1 MKIAAWVIAILL
13 LVAGIAIFIE
23 ALTTTNSVWL
33 SIPLLALSG
42 VFTGP
47 AVNSLP
53 GAVGCAVPPRSAQLF
68 SRFALEWHCRTLGR
82 CSARHPGASELTGLA
97 AMA

>member
-1 MKIAAWVIAILL
+1 MKIAAWVVAILL

-47 AVNSLP
+47 AI
-53 GAVGCAVPPRSAQLF
+53 
-68 SRFALEWHCRTLGR
+68 SRFWHCSGSMTW
-82 CSARHPGASELTGLA
+82 P
-97 AMA
+97 

>member
-33 SIPLLALSG
+33 SLPLLMLSG
-42 VFTGP
+42 LFTGP
-47 AVNSLP
+47 AILALLAMFGLYNLAIEVN
-53 GAVGCAVPPRSAQLF
+53 GHRMVFRK
-68 SRFALEWHCRTLGR
+68 RDID
-82 CSARHPGASELTGLA
+82 
-97 AMA
+97 

>member
-1 MKIAAWVIAILL
+1 MKIAAWVVAILL

-42 VFTGP
+42 LTFRMSKMQFGMNFLAIVAAETP
-47 AVNSLP
+47 A
-53 GAVGCAVPPRSAQLF
+53 
-68 SRFALEWHCRTLGR
+68 LGR
-82 CSARHPGASELTGLA
+82 RVA
-97 AMA
+97 

>member
-1 MKIAAWVIAILL
+1 MKIAAWVVAVLL

-42 VFTGP
+42 VFNRP
-47 AVNSLP
+47 SNHR
-53 GAVGCAVPPRSAQLF
+53 PPRV
-68 SRFALEWHCRTLGR
+68 
-82 CSARHPGASELTGLA
+82 
-97 AMA
+97 

>member
-1 MKIAAWVIAILL
+1 MKIAAWVVAVLL

-47 AVNSLP
+47 AIIALLALFGLYDLAIEVN
-53 GAVGCAVPPRSAQLF
+53 GHRMEF
-68 SRFALEWHCRTLGR
+68 RKRKID
-82 CSARHPGASELTGLA
+82 
-97 AMA
+97 

>member
-1 MKIAAWVIAILL
+1 MKIAAWVVAVLL

-23 ALTTTNSVWL
+23 ALTITHSVWL

-47 AVNSLP
+47 GIITLLAF
-53 GAVGCAVPPRSAQLF
+53 VGLDDLAIEINGYRMEF
-68 SRFALEWHCRTLGR
+68 RKWGR
-82 CSARHPGASELTGLA
+82 D
-97 AMA
+97 